1 MPASLRIADLHPAYA
16 AASVEEA
23 MLMANLGAAVY
34 GLVRERLHASW
45 SAVLGTED
53 TVKADVWR
61 SEGRMAALEEV
72 KAQLA
77 EAEKLSVRLAAAEG
91 TADAL
96 RSDVDA
102 EVTRRL
108 ARELEGARKDYD
120 LVKAGEVAGLKE
132 ALAKAEGQAAAYSML
147 VEAHESMKSRIADLE
162 EEVSVHRAAAT
173 KSSHAIGKQGE
184 ATVWEMIETTVLPEF
199 PYAEAKN
206 MSGVSHAADFH
217 LWVMGPSGKQVK
229 MLIDSKK
236 YKRAVNSE
244 EINKLIADVDADD
257 EAHAGMLISLVSPIF
272 TKKQFEIRNT
282 PKQKPILYISFHD
295 IGDEFHRQ
303 LLCNGVR
310 ALIAVVNE
318 MKEENRSDMIQ
329 QYDEIVA
336 EVTKSAKEIDLVIRS
351 QVKAID
357 SLRQIK
363 ASLLDKITV
372 QPKEDSAEN
381 VEECGGCI
389 VVLKATGKPCGKPA
403 WSGGVKCK
411 LHTTRKVREAIG
423 GAAGE
428 LSVEP

>member
-1 MPASLRIADLHPAYA
+1 MPSSLRIADLHPAYA
-16 AASVEEA
+16 AASTEEA

-91 TADAL
+91 TVDAL
-96 RSDVDA
+96 RAGVDA

-173 KSSHAIGKQGE
+173 KSSHVIGKQGE

-217 LWVMGPSGKQVK
+217 LWVMGPSGKRIK

-236 YKRAVNSE
+236 YKRAVNSD

-257 EAHAGMLISLVSPIF
+257 EAHAGLLISLVSPIC
-272 TKKQFEIRNT
+272 TTKQFQIRASD
-282 PKQKPILYISFHD
+282 KGKPILYLSFYEIEPEYHTK
-295 IGDEFHRQ
+295 I
-303 LLCNGVR
+303 LCWAVR
-310 ALIAVVNE
+310 ALVSAVHETKDEVNIDLE
-318 MKEENRSDMIQ
+318 RTEELL
-329 QYDEIVA
+329 
-336 EVTKSAKEIDLVIRS
+336 KEISTSLKDVDVM
-351 QVKAID
+351 VKSHQKMIET
-357 SLRQIK
+357 LRGMKNGILQKISDFRGEESSEE
-363 ASLLDKITV
+363 ASTD
-372 QPKEDSAEN
+372 
-381 VEECGGCI
+381 GGC
-389 VVLKATGKPCGKPA
+389 VTVLKATGVRCGKPVFN
-403 WSGGVKCK
+403 GGEKCRH
-411 LHTTRKVREAIG
+411 HTSRKG
-423 GAAGE
+423 GADGGGGGGGGPQAI
-428 LSVEP
+428 